1 MHICIIILYISPVV
15 AVQLKQVS
23 YTVSEG
29 NGTVTV
35 CSVVSNV
42 TEQDVQVVISTQ
54 PDSAEG
60 QLACSKV
67 QINVPDGECLFS
79 FTIGF
84 TDFSPSQFTLTFEA
98 GELQCQCVQI
108 TIVEDS
114 IYENSEMFHVILENI
129 TSDVTVVL
137 GNSAVIILDNDRK

>member
-1 MHICIIILYISPVV
+1 MFPVV
-15 AVQLKQVS
+15 AVQLKQFS

-60 QLACSKV
+60 RLACSKV

-79 FTIGF
+79 CL
-84 TDFSPSQFTLTFEA
+84 P
-98 GELQCQCVQI
+98 
-108 TIVEDS
+108 
-114 IYENSEMFHVILENI
+114 
-129 TSDVTVVL
+129 
-137 GNSAVIILDNDRK
+137 